1 MSDRH
6 QTPDIGHQPSGI
18 RRLTSDI
25 RRLTSDFGHLTLD
38 YSDQLVSQ
46 FLGWTNANGM
56 PCNPS
61 KYKELTIKKRGNR
74 DLFSPVGMI
83 PSCKEVEILGVTFH
97 CDIKI
102 SVHAK
107 NLLSRAN
114 KSLYVLR
121 MLGKAGYNQ
130 SEIDLLFNTIVVPNI
145 NDDHLSTP
153 RPFESDLTH
162 VQYFLDRCFKRKYT
176 SKPVSVYEFLERKD
190 RKIFR
195 KNSNN

>member
-1 MSDRH
+1 MTTDIRRLTSDFGH
-6 QTPDIGHQPSGI
+6 QTSDIRNATSDITRLTSLDIRCLADIRHQPSGI

-46 FLGWTNANGM
+46 FLDWTNTNGM

-61 KYKELTIKKRGNR
+61 KCKELTIKKRGNR
-74 DLFSPVGMI
+74 DLFSPIRMI

-121 MLGKAGYNQ
+121 TLGKGVYNQ

-145 NDDHLSTP
+145 NGDHLSTP
-153 RPFESDLTH
+153 HPSPILH
-162 VQYFLDRCFKRKYT
+162 VYNI
-176 SKPVSVYEFLERKD
+176 S
-190 RKIFR
+190 
-195 KNSNN
+195 

>member
-1 MSDRH
+1 MSGRH
-6 QTPDIGHQPSGI
+6 QTSNIRHQTSDISHQASDVWHQI
-18 RRLTSDI
+18 DI
-25 RRLTSDFGHLTLD
+25 RRLTSDFGHLTLY

-46 FLGWTNANGM
+46 FLDWTDTNGM

-61 KYKELTIKKRGNR
+61 KCKELTIKKRGNR
-74 DLFSPVGMI
+74 GLFSPIGMI

-107 NLLSRAN
+107 DLLSRAN

-121 MLGKAGYNQ
+121 MLGKGGYNQ
-130 SEIDLLFNTIVVPNI
+130 SEIDPLFNAIVVPNI

-153 RPFESDLTH
+153 HLSPILHMYNIS
-162 VQYFLDRCFKRKYT
+162 
-176 SKPVSVYEFLERKD
+176 
-190 RKIFR
+190 
-195 KNSNN
+195 